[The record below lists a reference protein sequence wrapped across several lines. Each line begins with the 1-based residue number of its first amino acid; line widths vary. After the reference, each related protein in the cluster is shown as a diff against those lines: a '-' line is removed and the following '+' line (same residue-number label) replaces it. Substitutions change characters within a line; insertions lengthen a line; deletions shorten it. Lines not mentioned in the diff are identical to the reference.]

1 MKVVIN
7 RCYGGFGLSV
17 AARKRLIEAGSKL
30 VKRMTISEYNGGRE
44 SRFPS
49 RFPMTDAGDGYETN
63 PLSTALYKDGFAYV
77 ENINMEDRSSSELIA
92 LVEEMGKAAD
102 GKYAKLAI
110 VEIPDDAE
118 WEISD
123 YDGIETVEEKHRSWP

>member
-17 AARKRLIEAGSKL
+17 AARKRLIEAGSRL
-30 VKRMTISEYNGGRE
+30 VKRMTISEYNRGMG
-44 SRFPS
+44 S
-49 RFPMTDAGDGYETN
+49 RFPMTDAGDGYETD

-92 LVEEMGKAAD
+92 LVEEMGKSAD
-102 GKYAKLAI
+102 GDYAELAI
-110 VEIPDDAE
+110 IEIPDDVE

-123 YDGIETVEEKHRSWP
+123 YDGIETVEEKHRSWS